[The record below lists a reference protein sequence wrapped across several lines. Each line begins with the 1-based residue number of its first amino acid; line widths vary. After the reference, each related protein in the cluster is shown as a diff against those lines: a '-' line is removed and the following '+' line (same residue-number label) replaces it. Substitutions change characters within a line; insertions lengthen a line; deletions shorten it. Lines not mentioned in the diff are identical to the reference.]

1 MPWIRFHC
9 CSLYRCLFR
18 WEMALSCSPQTSSA
32 VVLLWLWFLFLQVNL
47 HQVLKPHG
55 HGITLPISVTLGCS
69 WDGDIVVSSSSTLL
83 LGSLDTLSGGLFTL
97 VFLML
102 KLFKKPLGNCSIFSI
117 FWFPRV
123 KGGKSKPQRC
133 DQISFPTAKNYLYF
147 LSISFISCLLVA
159 RKGLKRKFKSI

>member
-55 HGITLPISVTLGCS
+55 HGITLPISVMPGCS

-83 LGSLDTLSGGLFTL
+83 LGALDTLSGGLFTL
-97 VFLML
+97 VFLMMKFSGNHL
-102 KLFKKPLGNCSIFSI
+102 IIVAYSLFSD
-117 FWFPRV
+117 FPGWRV
-123 KGGKSKPQRC
+123 RNPNPKGVIKSLFPQQRT
-133 DQISFPTAKNYLYF
+133 I
-147 LSISFISCLLVA
+147 SISWASPSYHA
-159 RKGLKRKFKSI
+159 S